1 MTDSLLQRLAKEL
14 EVDEHLDIS
23 TEVANAPSNLGS
35 PQKTSTPIK
44 EQQSVP
50 ESLSDSI
57 KFLIES
63 QQRQFQEFQSLV
75 IEEIKSTNARID
87 TFCEEPATKKRKS
100 SNDDI
105 EIDNLSVEGNS
116 SQDREETKP
125 DGNISILSKLS
136 DKFTSSEK
144 TGPCINSEL
153 SKILKSIVRD
163 RQTKKDDEKRRFS
176 FLWLMMT

>member
-1 MTDSLLQRLAKEL
+1 MTNIWIYLY
-14 EVDEHLDIS
+14 
-23 TEVANAPSNLGS
+23 TEAANAPSNLGS
-35 PQKTSTPIK
+35 PQNTSTPIK

-63 QQRQFQEFQSLV
+63 QQRLFQEFHSLV

-105 EIDNLSVEGNS
+105 EEDYLSIKGNS
-116 SQDREETKP
+116 SQEKEEAKS

-144 TGPCINSEL
+144 LMQNFL
-153 SKILKSIVRD
+153 
-163 RQTKKDDEKRRFS
+163 RF
-176 FLWLMMT
+176 

>member
-23 TEVANAPSNLGS
+23 TEAANAPSNLGS
-35 PQKTSTPIK
+35 PQNTSTPIK

-63 QQRQFQEFQSLV
+63 QQRLFQEFQSLV

-87 TFCEEPATKKRKS
+87 TFCEEPATKKSKS

-105 EIDNLSVEGNS
+105 EIDYLSIEGNS
-116 SQDREETKP
+116 SQEKEEAKS

-144 TGPCINSEL
+144 LMQNFL
-153 SKILKSIVRD
+153 
-163 RQTKKDDEKRRFS
+163 RF
-176 FLWLMMT
+176 